1 MIHISPKFW
10 TNLLRCGATLAV
22 GFALAGCNR
31 DQVKVQEVPKEADPA
46 PPQVAEAATPAMPA
60 NPHAGMDM
68 SGGMTQ
74 PPLKWTLPDG
84 WQQKAAGQ
92 MEVGSFTATDKSG
105 HTADVSII
113 PLPTG
118 GSEME
123 LTIYNMWRSELQLPA
138 VQKAD
143 SEPVTVGSAQGK
155 LFQVGDDKSAGQL
168 VVAVLEKD
176 GFSWYFKMTGVP
188 AAVAAQKPAFFDFLK
203 SISFETAPATAV
215 ANPHA
220 GMAADPMSP
229 AEAAPVSTP
238 GLPDGW
244 KEIPNPPML
253 LAKYVIQGPGTA
265 RAEVNISQPGTG
277 GGLLMNVNRW
287 RNQLSLPPFSQ
298 DDLSKQ
304 TQTIDW
310 PGGKATVVDFSGT
323 DKTGQSA
330 RLIGIIVPHMD
341 QMLYYKLMGDPQIV
355 EQQKNTFTKF
365 IQTAKFS
372 NAP

>member
-1 MIHISPKFW
+1 MSHDSRKYWAHF
-10 TNLLRCGATLAV
+10 LRCSATLAL
-22 GFALAGCNR
+22 GLALSGCNR

-46 PPQVAEAATPAMPA
+46 PPQVAEAAAPATPA

-74 PPLKWTLPDG
+74 SPLKWTLPAG
-84 WQQKAAGQ
+84 WQEKALGQ

-105 HTADVSII
+105 HTADVSIV
-113 PLPTG
+113 PLPVG
-118 GSEME
+118 VAQE
-123 LTIYNMWRSELQLPA
+123 LAIYNMWRGELQLPP
-138 VQKAD
+138 VQKAESD
-143 SEPVTVGSAQGK
+143 PVTVGPAQGK
-155 LFQVGDDKSAGQL
+155 LFQVGDDKAPAEL
-168 VVAVLEKD
+168 IVAVIEKD
-176 GFSWYFKMTGVP
+176 GFSWYFKMAGEP
-188 AAVAAQKPAFFDFLK
+188 AAVNAQKPVFLDFLK
-203 SISFETAPATAV
+203 SITFETAPATAM
-215 ANPHA
+215 ANPQA
-220 GMAADPMSP
+220 GMTADPMSP

-265 RAEVNISQPGTG
+265 KAEVNISQPGTG

-287 RNQLSLPPFSQ
+287 RNQLGLPPFSQ

-310 PGGKATVVDFSGT
+310 PGGKATLVDFNGT
-323 DKTGQSA
+323 DKAGQSA

-341 QMLYYKLMGDPQIV
+341 QMLYYKLMGNPQIV
-355 EQQKNTFTKF
+355 EQQKDTFTKF
-365 IQTAKFS
+365 IQSAKFS